1 MGEERR
7 FRSHFQVVGERRRQ
21 RIHDDRRLYRARSP
35 AQCWRSKKNGPQAI
49 GRSRGGLTT
58 KIHALVDALGNPV
71 ELMLTPGQDHDL
83 TCAEPLIENADPEA
97 LIGDKAYDA
106 DPFVETL
113 TQRGITPVIPPKANR
128 NIKRECDFALYCERN
143 LVERF
148 FNLLKHFR
156 AIRHTLRQA
165 CEKFPRRGAVGCR
178 YNPPQLNTGP
188 SFETKFQRP
197 DPVVKVISKHYYI
210 ALYLP
215 RRSCQ
220 RATRRNSC
228 CWWGGLCKPRA
239 MTANSAPPN
248 GWRCASSPAPTRSP
262 GPHRRT
268 RHFKRRR
275 PPPHH
280 KNG

>member
-1 MGEERR
+1 MQRFGLRDDQWERIKDLLPGR
-7 FRSHFQVVGERRRQ
+7 EGHVGGNAADNRLFVDAVLYRYRTGVPWRDLPARFGDWNIVYQRFNRWAKSGVFRSHFQVVGERRRQ

-143 LVERF
+143 LIERF
-148 FNLLKHFR
+148 FNRLKHFR
-156 AIRHTLRQA
+156 AI
-165 CEKFPRRGAVGCR
+165 
-178 YNPPQLNTGP
+178 
-188 SFETKFQRP
+188 
-197 DPVVKVISKHYYI
+197 
-210 ALYLP
+210 
-215 RRSCQ
+215 
-220 RATRRNSC
+220 ATRYDKLARNFLA
-228 CWWGGLCKPRA
+228 GVQLA
-239 MTANSAPPN
+239 AVTILLN
-248 GWRCASSPAPTRSP
+248 
-262 GPHRRT
+262 
-268 RHFKRRR
+268 
-275 PPPHH
+275 
-280 KNG
+280 